1 MGRDELP
8 QKVELQLKVDQRKDV
23 RHIVLLRL
31 VHLEHQ
37 ALRRQ
42 DAFISEISV
51 YGCRLYSKAALTV
64 GDRISLNLDGVQ
76 MTEATIIWR
85 DGVRAGCRFYLPI
98 GMDVIKQLAF
108 EIN

>member
-1 MGRDELP
+1 MGQDNLP
-8 QKVELQLKVDQRKDV
+8 QKAEVQQKVDQRKHP

-31 VHLEHQ
+31 VHLEHE

-51 YGCRLYSKAALTV
+51 YGCRLYSKAVLAV
-64 GDRISLNLDGVQ
+64 GDRISLSLDGIQ

-85 DGVRAGCRFYLPI
+85 DGARAGCRFYVPI

-108 EIN
+108 DVN